1 MTTNKKRVELYRRL
15 PEIYRIKDE
24 SLPELYLHGGE
35 RVAAYQL
42 RSYLEP
48 VEDMF
53 SAIHENIESLY
64 HDLFIETCDDWVIPY
79 IGDLLGTSHLAGD
92 EWTLRADV
100 ADTIALRRRKGT
112 LGALELLAFIHTKW
126 GVHCVE
132 LLENMVWNQ
141 HLNHQRPDEGGT
153 PPYSLPTVLRS
164 TPIRGGTVT
173 LRDPSALAQL
183 NTPFDS
189 FAHVA
194 DVQPHV
200 AGQVRYNLPNL
211 AIYLWRLRAFR
222 LNSIKPEANHINPD
236 ANHIKKITPAAHPL
250 ETTDQQQAASVVRI
264 NVDPVPVNDISRPYV
279 KIAPKDNRPEGR
291 PITLFNTNRY
301 ALFAENSENENGLNP
316 AAIAPRVSTAD
327 QVPAPVPMSRV
338 SDLDIAEAYDKSL
351 NSPTPQPFESF
362 AAASFTAPHEYVSVA
377 SYKETDPK
385 LKDLKIEDVGLQIHI
400 PHTTFPNQN
409 WLHDKLPRNWTIRG
423 ENLCS
428 WERGLNPPLDDR
440 HIAIDPVRGRICVGF
455 GKLSDATTH
464 TGAET
469 HANAMLSDLLLTFT
483 YGAVGEVGAH
493 PISYEKLPKEFD
505 HTQTPSV
512 IYKSVNLRQGPSLQK
527 AVEDAL
533 KAARDAVQLDPT
545 KLGLVPIVIEITDSR
560 THPLDINAIPA
571 ADIANE
577 GGLRSIKLNASFII
591 RSADNERP
599 IVELKRPLAFR
610 PAKVFDAVP
619 ANQKILDAFMNELF
633 VRLEGLYIARSED
646 FASTLPAAEQRFLP
660 LVARA
665 ALNKLEILN
674 CTLDP
679 GGFEYYNGTRAPLL
693 PGIRLRDDYGFV
705 VANEEK
711 AFKQKPDIII
721 QRSISGAC
729 FTDEGYRLCVTDSI
743 VESIPVSV
751 PLSGGGT
758 RTNSFAI
765 TGATDAINGYAGAT
779 VIQNVTILGRSRVY
793 SAEGSGGI
801 FKDVLEAFDQ
811 QVGCLK
817 YCYFADDSKS
827 LSPPDEVKNRLPQ
840 NFKCVSGKDARLIFT
855 SEFLGNAAY
864 CQLSLECD
872 LRILEEGPSNDQMG
886 AFNFLREAHKWR
898 NLQIRFREFMPV
910 GIRPLLIPVT

>member
-79 IGDLLGTSHLAGD
+79 IGDLLGTTHLSGD

-112 LGALELLAFIHTKW
+112 LGAIELLAFIHTKW

-132 LLENMVWNQ
+132 LLENLVWNQ

-183 NTPFDS
+183 NTPFDP

-194 DVQPHV
+194 DVQPHKI
-200 AGQVRYNLPNL
+200 GQVRYNLPNL

-222 LNSIKPEANHINPD
+222 LNVTKPHML
-236 ANHIKKITPAAHPL
+236 KFTPLVHPL
-250 ETTDQQQAASVVRI
+250 ETADHMQAARVVRI
-264 NVDPVPVNDISRPYV
+264 NVDPVPLNNLSNPYV
-279 KIAPKDNRPEGR
+279 KAPPPATSKDNRPGGR
-291 PITLFNTNRY
+291 PVTLFNTNRY
-301 ALFAENSENENGLNP
+301 ELFAKSEETENGLNLS
-316 AAIAPRVSTAD
+316 ATTPRVSTAD
-327 QVPAPVPMSRV
+327 QVPGPIPMSRV
-338 SDLDIAEAYDKSL
+338 SDLDIAKAYDDSL
-351 NSPTPQPFESF
+351 LSPTPQPFEAF

-377 SYKETDPK
+377 SYNQADPT
-385 LKDLKIEDVGLQIHI
+385 LANLKITDVGLQLHI
-400 PHTTFPNQN
+400 PHGTFPDQN
-409 WLHDKLPRNWTIRG
+409 WLHRTGARNWTIRG
-423 ENLCS
+423 ENLCA
-428 WERGLNPPLDDR
+428 WERGLNPPLGDR
-440 HIAIDPVRGRICVGF
+440 QIAIDPVRGRICVGF

-464 TGAET
+464 AGANT
-469 HANAMLSDLLLTFT
+469 RANALLSDALLTFT

-493 PISYEKLPKEFD
+493 PISYAGLPKEFD
-505 HTQTPSV
+505 HNQTPSV
-512 IYKSVNLRQGPSLQK
+512 IYKTVNLRQGPSLQK

-545 KLGLVPIVIEITDSR
+545 KLGRVPIVIEITDSR
-560 THPLDINAIPA
+560 THLLDTNAIPA
-571 ADIANE
+571 ADIVNE
-577 GGLRSIKLNASFII
+577 GGLRSIKLNAPFII
-591 RSADNERP
+591 RSADNQRP
-599 IVELKRPLAFR
+599 IVELERPLAFR

-619 ANQKILDAFMNELF
+619 ANQKILDAFMNGLF
-633 VRLEGLYIARSED
+633 VRLEGLYIARGED
-646 FASTLPAAEQRFLP
+646 FASTLPVAQRRFLP
-660 LVARA
+660 LIARA

-679 GGFEYYNGTRAPLL
+679 GGFERYNGTRAPLL
-693 PGIRLRDDYGFV
+693 PGIRLKNDYGFV
-705 VANEEK
+705 VGDEQT

-721 QRSISGAC
+721 QRTISGAC
-729 FTDEGYRLCVTDSI
+729 FTDEAYRLCITDSI
-743 VESIPVSV
+743 VESIPISV
-751 PLSGGGT
+751 PLGGGGT
-758 RTNSFAI
+758 RDDQFAI
-765 TGATDAINGYAGAT
+765 TGATDAINGYAGDT
-779 VIQNVTILGRSRVY
+779 VIQNVTMLGRTRVTT
-793 SAEGSGGI
+793 AEGGGGI
-801 FKDVLEAFDQ
+801 FRGVLEVFDQ

-817 YCYFADDSKS
+817 YCYFADDSDS
-827 LSPPDEVKNRLPQ
+827 LPPPDAVKNRLPQ
-840 NFKCVSGKDARLIFT
+840 NFKCVSAKDARLIFT
-855 SEFLGNAAY
+855 SEFFGNAAY

-872 LRILEEGPSNDQMG
+872 RRILEEGVGNDQMG

>member
-1 MTTNKKRVELYRRL
+1 MTSNEKRVELYRRL

-48 VEDMF
+48 VEAMF

-64 HDLFIETCDDWVIPY
+64 HDLFIETCDPWVIPY
-79 IGDLLGTSHLAGD
+79 IGDLLGTSHLSGD
-92 EWTLRADV
+92 EWSLRGDV

-112 LGALELLAFIHTKW
+112 LGAIELLAFIHTKW

-183 NTPFDS
+183 NTPFDP

-194 DVQPHV
+194 DVRPPEI
-200 AGQVRYNLPNL
+200 GQVRYNLPNL
-211 AIYLWRLRAFR
+211 AIYLWRLHTFR
-222 LNSIKPEANHINPD
+222 LNVTKPHMRRV
-236 ANHIKKITPAAHPL
+236 TPAVHPL
-250 ETTDQQQAASVVRI
+250 ETTDHPQAARVVRI
-264 NVDPVPVNDISRPYV
+264 NVDPVPLNDLSNPYV
-279 KIAPKDNRPEGR
+279 KFPPPATAKDNRPGGR
-291 PITLFNTNRY
+291 PVTLFNTNRY
-301 ALFAENSENENGLNP
+301 ELFAKSEEAEHGLNLS
-316 AAIAPRVSTAD
+316 AITPRVSTAD
-327 QVPAPVPMSRV
+327 QVPGPIPMSRV
-338 SDLDIAEAYDKSL
+338 SDFDIAKAYDDSL
-351 NSPTPQPFESF
+351 ASPTPQPFEAF
-362 AAASFTAPHEYVSVA
+362 ASASFTAPHEYISVA
-377 SYKETDPK
+377 SYDQADPK
-385 LKDLKIEDVGLQIHI
+385 LEDLEIKDVGLQLHI
-400 PHTTFPNQN
+400 PNATFPDQK
-409 WLHDKLPRNWTIRG
+409 WLHTSKPRNWTIRG
-423 ENLCS
+423 ENLCA
-428 WERGLNPPLDDR
+428 WERGINPPLGDR
-440 HIAIDPVRGRICVGF
+440 QIAIDPLRGRICIGF
-455 GKLSDATTH
+455 GKLSDVA
-464 TGAET
+464 T
-469 HANAMLSDLLLTFT
+469 HAGANTRANALLSDLLLTFT

-493 PISYEKLPKEFD
+493 PISYDKLPKEFD
-505 HTQTPSV
+505 HDQTPSV
-512 IYKSVNLRQGPSLQK
+512 IYKTVNLRQGPTLQK

-533 KAARDAVQLDPT
+533 KEARDAVQLDAT
-545 KLGLVPIVIEITDSR
+545 KLGKVPIVIEITDSR

-619 ANQKILDAFMNELF
+619 ANQKTLDAFMNELF
-633 VRLEGLYIARSED
+633 VRLEGLYIARSDD
-646 FASTLPAAEQRFLP
+646 FASTLPVADRRFLP
-660 LVARA
+660 LIARS
-665 ALNKLEILN
+665 ALNKLEILS

-679 GGFEYYNGTRAPLL
+679 GGFERFNGTRAPLL
-693 PGIRLRDDYGFV
+693 PGIGLKNDFGFV
-705 VANEEK
+705 VANEET

-721 QRSISGAC
+721 QQSVTGAC
-729 FTDEGYRLCVTDSI
+729 FIDEAYRLCISDSI
-743 VESIPVSV
+743 VESIPIDV
-751 PLSGGGT
+751 PLSGGGS
-758 RTNSFAI
+758 RVDRFAI
-765 TGATDAINGYAGAT
+765 SGATDAINGYAGDT

-801 FKDVLEAFDQ
+801 FRDVIEVFDQ
-811 QVGCLK
+811 QSGCLK
-817 YCYFADDSKS
+817 YCYFADDSAS
-827 LSPPDEVKNRLPQ
+827 LPPPDEVRNRLPQ

-855 SEFLGNAAY
+855 SEFFGNAAY

-872 LRILEEGPSNDQMG
+872 QRILEQGPSNDQMG